1 MVILDCDG
9 VMTDGSIRID
19 DDGKETKVFNVTDGA
34 GIAYLRRAGLQVA
47 IVSGRTSMALFYRAR
62 ELGIKEVFQRELD
75 KLLAYEEIKRKHGLS
90 DAQFCYLGDDL
101 PDIPVMR
108 RVGYAVAVANA
119 HPEVK
124 KAAHFITH
132 ARGGKGA
139 VREFAE
145 KLLKAQGKWEE
156 VLAKCGVGDRSR

>member
-19 DDGKETKVFNVTDGA
+19 DDGKETKIFSVTDGA
-34 GIAYLRRAGLQVA
+34 GVTYMRRAGLLVA
-47 IVSGRTSMALFYRAR
+47 IVSGRMSMALFHRAR

-75 KLLAYEEIKRKHGLS
+75 KLLAYEEIKQKHGLT
-90 DAQFCYLGDDL
+90 DAQVCYIGDDL

-108 RVGYAVAVANA
+108 RVGYAVAVGNA

-124 KAAHFITH
+124 KNAHFVTR

-156 VLAKCGVGDRSR
+156 ILAKCGVGERSR